1 VTAPRSTLAFPA
13 GALLAAALLVGSPA
27 SAQQVADSSFVSRL
41 ENPAFAAGEGPRV
54 AIDGAH
60 HDFHTADGRYWAFAR
75 LLRTDGYRVRGLDSR
90 FTAEALQGVDLLV
103 IANALAAENVDGNDW
118 VLPVASALDSAEVA
132 AVADWVRGGGALLLI
147 ADHMPFPGAVEDL
160 AEAFGVHLMDGFLF
174 AGPDLSEGTFDFAKP
189 GAAVPEGAFVAGT
202 LADRP
207 VTRGTRAE
215 EAVPLVRTFTGEAF
229 RIPPG
234 ATSLLTLGAPSA
246 VLFPTVAWQFSKLT
260 PNVSA
265 EGLSQGAV
273 LAFGQGRVAVFGE
286 AAMFTAQLA
295 GPARVPIGMN
305 DPAAP
310 YNKQFLL
317 NLVHWLTGGLGE
329 R

>member
-1 VTAPRSTLAFPA
+1 MTVSRTTL
-13 GALLAAALLVGSPA
+13 ALLAAALLAAPAA

-41 ENPAFAAGEGPRV
+41 DHPAFASGEGPAV
-54 AIDGAH
+54 IIDGAH
-60 HDFHTADGRYWAFAR
+60 HNFHTADGRYWPVAA
-75 LLRTDGYRVRGLDSR
+75 LLRTDGYRVRGSDVPL
-90 FTAEALQGVDLLV
+90 TPAALKDADLLV
-103 IANALAAENVDGNDW
+103 IANALAAENEDGYDW
-118 VLPVASALDSAEVA
+118 VLPVASAFDSAEVA

-147 ADHMPFPGAVEDL
+147 ADHMPFPGAASDL
-160 AEAFGVHLMDGFLF
+160 AEAFGVHLMNGFLF

-189 GAAVPEGAFVAGT
+189 GATAPDHAFVAGT
-202 LADRP
+202 LADHAI
-207 VTRGTRAE
+207 TRGSAPG
-215 EAVPLVRTFTGEAF
+215 EAIPFVRTFTGEGF
-229 RIPPG
+229 RVPPD

-273 LAFGQGRVAVFGE
+273 LRFGRGRVAVFGE